1 MYPRLSIN
9 WNIRADGGGCIDWV
23 LCTLMISFA
32 SIAGACFSSQLGR
45 ESALEHRISIRLIE
59 LEQAQSPIR
68 CLAHIKVLAGGRN
81 IAVTALKRVG
91 VEERSASCRLESDA
105 GHAQRYLRDVGR
117 GGARLSLPGRRR
129 GPSSLGLCV

>member
-23 LCTLMISFA
+23 LCSLMISFA

-68 CLAHIKVLAGGRN
+68 FLPFREQAENADES
-81 IAVTALKRVG
+81 AV
-91 VEERSASCRLESDA
+91 ERAES
-105 GHAQRYLRDVGR
+105 
-117 GGARLSLPGRRR
+117 R
-129 GPSSLGLCV
+129 GPFRSLAS